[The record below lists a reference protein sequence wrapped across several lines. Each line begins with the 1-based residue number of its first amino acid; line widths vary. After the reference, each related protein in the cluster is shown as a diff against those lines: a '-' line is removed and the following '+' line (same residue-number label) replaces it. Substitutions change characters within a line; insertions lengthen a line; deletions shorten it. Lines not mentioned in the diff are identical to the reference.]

1 MVNPTVCRPT
11 WANCWTTPR
20 GPTWRLWWK
29 EGPFTRTVVSWCA
42 DVSDLDHWTNVL
54 NFFWELTFSS
64 FFFLSLHRWPIGKN
78 VGGTHARKHTAWNY
92 LARPTVRCLYGIVGV
107 FVHGPGK
114 VIVLHQCIALF
125 FFFLSWL
132 ELLFS
137 SFLKPGTSHLLV
149 LTWTLFSSFL
159 KNQVQAISQKT
170 VKVEFALDL
179 LSVAD
184 QFLVEK
190 LKMLCENSIQKSIDV
205 DNVAH
210 MLSTADQRQAHGLR
224 KKCFEYILRHF
235 GKVIGTQA
243 FSEISK
249 PLLQEVL
256 FAASKRGVHLRWRWS
271 GGVRVGWRIVN
282 KIYVKSMW
290 WVPSFIKCV
299 DLYFACSTRSY
310 DGTFYFLM

>member
-1 MVNPTVCRPT
+1 M
-11 WANCWTTPR
+11 
-20 GPTWRLWWK
+20 
-29 EGPFTRTVVSWCA
+29 
-42 DVSDLDHWTNVL
+42 
-54 NFFWELTFSS
+54 
-64 FFFLSLHRWPIGKN
+64 
-78 VGGTHARKHTAWNY
+78 
-92 LARPTVRCLYGIVGV
+92 
-107 FVHGPGK
+107 
-114 VIVLHQCIALF
+114 
-125 FFFLSWL
+125 
-132 ELLFS
+132 
-137 SFLKPGTSHLLV
+137 
-149 LTWTLFSSFL
+149 
-159 KNQVQAISQKT
+159 QAISKKT

-210 MLSTADQRQAHGLR
+210 MLSTVDQRQAHGLR

-256 FAASKRGVHLRWRWS
+256 FAASKRGVHLRWRWV

-282 KIYVKSMW
+282 KIYVKPMW
-290 WVPSFIKCV
+290 WVPFLLSSVLRVRRATSYCVLFIFQSSYLAPAVVSPIFCWHLL
-299 DLYFACSTRSY
+299 DLFPFPSLIQLFSSCCAIYTYSTA
-310 DGTFYFLM
+310 TPK